1 MATEGSIKEDV
12 EGWLSSSSTD
22 QAADYATKGRKHQR
36 LTDDELTAA
45 WLFAFKCMAEDL
57 RDKHRLDEYSDLRS
71 EMTLRGREPPYQLV
85 RAEFD
90 KCIAETVASIEQIER
105 ENPVKFDQLKRE
117 IEDELIGYK
126 ATRDRT
132 KS

>member
-1 MATEGSIKEDV
+1 MATEGSIEEDV

-90 KCIAETVASIEQIER
+90 KCIAETVASIEKIER

-117 IEDELIGYK
+117 IEDELIDYK